1 LIVKAAGPAMQ
12 CVIYKSSRKADTYLY
27 IEHERDF
34 SRVPDALLQLMGEPE
49 LVMTLELTPERNL
62 AQADPDE
69 VRKQLV
75 EQGYYLQLP
84 PKAYTSE

>member
-1 LIVKAAGPAMQ
+1 VKAADPVMQ
-12 CVIYKSSRKADTYLY
+12 CAIYKSSKKADTYLY
-27 IEHERDF
+27 IEHQSDF
-34 SRVPDALLQLMGEPE
+34 SRVPDALMQLMGEPE
-49 LVMTLELTPERNL
+49 FVMSLELTPERNL

-75 EQGYYLQLP
+75 DQGYYLQLP